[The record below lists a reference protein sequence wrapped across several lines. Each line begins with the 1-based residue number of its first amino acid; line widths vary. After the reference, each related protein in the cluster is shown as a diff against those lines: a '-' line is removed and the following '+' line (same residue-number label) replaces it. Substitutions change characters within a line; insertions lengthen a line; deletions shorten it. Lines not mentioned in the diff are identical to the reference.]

1 MLITYFALRPL
12 KSTLKFVPEGVV
24 ESIERSGVSD
34 MSNDNGQASSPL
46 HGEGNGLTAPLLA
59 GDDEQV
65 SSMVDVPGG
74 DTHKLMWMGQ
84 QKGLQ
89 HETDFAF
96 LEVLLVDQLLD
107 VFHRRV
113 HSIEGLPRNVPQ
125 PQLRGAQQRFN
136 Q

>member
-1 MLITYFALRPL
+1 LLSCRFEGFDKWWSLWILSLYVLGTMLITYFALRPL

-24 ESIERSGVSD
+24 ESIERFGVSD
-34 MSNDNGQASSPL
+34 VSNDNGQASSPL

-84 QKGLQ
+84 QTG
-89 HETDFAF
+89 
-96 LEVLLVDQLLD
+96 
-107 VFHRRV
+107 
-113 HSIEGLPRNVPQ
+113 
-125 PQLRGAQQRFN
+125 
-136 Q
+136 